1 MPSIINSDDGQTS
14 GSAGLKFTSGDDGV
28 MKIQNN
34 GVDAM
39 TVSDAGVTTFA
50 SQPVVPVPAFRAYLD
65 TSQNINSNEVTVVQI
80 NNKTDDGY
88 YDTEGW
94 FNTSTYRYVPQVA
107 GYYLFMGTVRCGGA
121 SQTQQAAWLLKNG
134 ENYVLGQ
141 NNRDSTSSQTGV
153 VVTSTAYM
161 NGTTDY
167 MQLAGVIVATSPSFV
182 STNTGSTCVF
192 EGFLVR
198 AA

>member
-39 TVSDAGVTTFA
+39 TVSAAGVTTFA
-50 SQPVVPVPAFRAYLD
+50 SQPVVPVPLFKAIPTAN
-65 TSQNINSNEVTVVQI
+65 QNITSGVWTKVTLDNVLYDTNSYFDGTTNYRYTPQI
-80 NNKTDDGY
+80 PGY
-88 YDTEGW
+88 YQFHGYIRNNSSGLT
-94 FNTSTYRYVPQVA
+94 TVA
-107 GYYLFMGTVRCGGA
+107 IDIY
-121 SQTQQAAWLLKNG
+121 KNG
-134 ENYVLGQ
+134 SSGQ
-141 NNRDSTSSQTGV
+141 EYRAIFSTPSAVGTT
-153 VVTSTAYM
+153 VTSVMYM
-161 NGTTDY
+161 NGSTDY
-167 MQLAGVIVATSPSFV
+167 VELYGYITGTSPYFHYVLDSSSSF
-182 STNTGSTCVF
+182 F